1 MPSLEGCIE
10 KGDLVSTW
18 FAERILN
25 TDKMCDY
32 AKGNCVSLFGGAGAP
47 KK

>member
-1 MPSLEGCIE
+1 MQPDIEMCIE
-10 KGDLVSTW
+10 KGPEISSW

-25 TDKMCDY
+25 TDKMCDF
-32 AKGNCVSLFGGAGAP
+32 AKGNCATLFGP